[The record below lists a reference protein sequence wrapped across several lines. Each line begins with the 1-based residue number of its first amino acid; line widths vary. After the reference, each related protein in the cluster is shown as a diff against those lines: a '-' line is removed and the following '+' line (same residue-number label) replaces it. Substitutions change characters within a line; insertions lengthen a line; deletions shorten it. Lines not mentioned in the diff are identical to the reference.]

1 MWKKAKEILAQE
13 GNAFNTTEYDA
24 LKDALVAKGRKRTVG
39 PSARASG
46 VLEVDSDEDLFGSA
60 SEFK

>member
-13 GNAFNTTEYDA
+13 RNAFNTAEYDA
-24 LKDALVAKGRKRTVG
+24 LKDALVAKGRKRAVG

-46 VLEVDSDEDLFGSA
+46 AVE
-60 SEFK
+60 